1 MEERYAA
8 PWGNRDIQRQTFISL
23 GDPQGN
29 VTALQGVSGRLFFD
43 TLGNPV
49 DKAVAVLYLR
59 ADGDTD
65 VIKLKQ
71 ISGTFQ

>member
-29 VTALQGVSGRLFFD
+29 VTALQGVSGRLFF
-43 TLGNPV
+43 
-49 DKAVAVLYLR
+49 
-59 ADGDTD
+59 
-65 VIKLKQ
+65 
-71 ISGTFQ
+71 